1 MHQRLALDI
10 MSKVRVSLHYCLF
23 HADLLSLSDLSRK
36 RARTLHLKINL
47 TKLSRAKIHSMKVI
61 QCPLLKFFVNERQA
75 SKSEW

>member
-10 MSKVRVSLHYCLF
+10 MSKVRGSLHYCLF

-47 TKLSRAKIHSMKVI
+47 TKFSLHSMKVI
-61 QCPLLKFFVNERQA
+61 QCLLLKFFVNERQA
-75 SKSEW
+75 SKSEWQ